1 MKTIVSD
8 KSIIC
13 RNVVKYIEELLK
25 KVPNANIAFSA
36 ADLDDEFFC
45 MLVDSCRAGKID
57 FSNVKIFSVGEFA
70 SGNVLGA
77 DFKTRFLDK
86 VNVREENCFLLNSS
100 NYETYDDLIA
110 SAGGLDLA
118 LLGLGSNCRIGF
130 NEPGTPF
137 SSLTH
142 IQDLTEASK
151 KQLQR
156 FFPAGTEIPEKAVTL
171 GISSIVAAERIV
183 VMAFGN
189 EVSAALFRTMYS
201 RTDVSTPSAFLQIP
215 YEVTVF
221 ADRDA
226 AGNL

>member
-1 MKTIVSD
+1 MSLERHFHRLRI
-8 KSIIC
+8 
-13 RNVVKYIEELLK
+13 
-25 KVPNANIAFSA
+25 
-36 ADLDDEFFC
+36 
-45 MLVDSCRAGKID
+45 
-57 FSNVKIFSVGEFA
+57 
-70 SGNVLGA
+70 
-77 DFKTRFLDK
+77 FKTLQK
-86 VNVREENCFLLNSS
+86 L
-100 NYETYDDLIA
+100 
-110 SAGGLDLA
+110 
-118 LLGLGSNCRIGF
+118 
-130 NEPGTPF
+130 
-137 SSLTH
+137 
-142 IQDLTEASK
+142 Q

-156 FFPAGTEIPEKAVTL
+156 FSRRNGDSGKAVTL